1 MHNRASDQLLIP
13 WLSLGHF
20 NCLVANMLVYTSRLS
35 HILSCIEARSASKR
49 RDDIAVC
56 QTQPHNITN
65 YYNLPLYYFFLLLLS
80 FYYCLYNN
88 AEQSLISTSYSLV
101 IPWSLLLF
109 SRRDLNR
116 TEKQREKIS
125 QTTTSRP
132 RRDATTLLSVK
143 RNHKISQTTTNYH
156 STTSF
161 YYCFLSTTACTTMHN
176 RASYQLLIP
185 WLSLG
190 RFSCLFF
197 ISSTLPQDWLK
208 ICTTE
213 PQINF
218 LFLGYPLVA
227 SPVYFLCLFYA

>member
-1 MHNRASDQLLIP
+1 MLI
-13 WLSLGHF
+13 
-20 NCLVANMLVYTSRLS
+20 CTYTYQYICSV
-35 HILSCIEARSASKR
+35 CIRNYQNIHLNN
-49 RDDIAVC
+49 IAFK
-56 QTQPHNITN
+56 
-65 YYNLPLYYFFLLLLS
+65 FFTV
-80 FYYCLYNN
+80 
-88 AEQSLISTSYSLV
+88 Q
-101 IPWSLLLF
+101 
-109 SRRDLNR
+109 D
-116 TEKQREKIS
+116 
-125 QTTTSRP
+125 RP

-218 LFLGYPLVA
+218 LFLGYPLVT
-227 SPVYFLCLFYA
+227 STV